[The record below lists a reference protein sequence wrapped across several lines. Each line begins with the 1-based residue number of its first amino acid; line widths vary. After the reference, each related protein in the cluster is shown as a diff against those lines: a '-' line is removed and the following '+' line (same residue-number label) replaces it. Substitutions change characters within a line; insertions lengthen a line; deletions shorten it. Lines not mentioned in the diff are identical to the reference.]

1 VSSFPNPFTGQAM
14 VQYHLP
20 ENSDGSVSLVVM
32 NALGQKAESFHSLP
46 AGGTLMWGNQLQA
59 GIYYVQLL
67 LNGQPVKTIK
77 AAKQ

>member
-1 VSSFPNPFTGQAM
+1 
-14 VQYHLP
+14 
-20 ENSDGSVSLVVM
+20 
-32 NALGQKAESFHSLP
+32 
-46 AGGTLMWGNQLQA
+46 MWGNQLQA